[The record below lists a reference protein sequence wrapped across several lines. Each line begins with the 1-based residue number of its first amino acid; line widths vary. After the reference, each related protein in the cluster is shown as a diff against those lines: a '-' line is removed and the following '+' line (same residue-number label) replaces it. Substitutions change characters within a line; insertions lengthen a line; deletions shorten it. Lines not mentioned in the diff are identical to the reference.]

1 MEPAQSMK
9 RVFVIYVPSVIHWVG
24 AFTAIGLIKSLFGIP
39 LIAVVSLSI
48 LAMLCLPIPFTIETQ
63 EEDE

>member
-1 MEPAQSMK
+1 MK

-24 AFTAIGLIKSLFGIP
+24 AFTAIGLLKSLFDIP
-39 LIAVVSLSI
+39 LLAVVSLSV
-48 LAMLCLPIPFTIETQ
+48 LAVLCLPIPFTIETQ